1 MKIRGEE
8 VRLPC
13 SMIGGYP
20 RPHWLQGRVFGSL
33 HEPLYRSMDLRIAY
47 EDAVR
52 LAAQDQEL
60 AGLDILAEAPQYK
73 PWETPALQIVP
84 IFCYNTEIIVGF
96 RPLGTYHSTHIYGIF
111 FLDCRSQMISV

>member
-52 LAAQDQEL
+52 LAAQDQEW
-60 AGLDILAEAPQYK
+60 AGLDILADAQQYM
-73 PWETPALQIVP
+73 PWETPAFQIEP
-84 IFCYNTEIIVGF
+84 IFHYNTEMLENSIWPSVSRRSVGSGPYS
-96 RPLGTYHSTHIYGIF
+96 RACWQP
-111 FLDCRSQMISV
+111 